1 VSPGEPPLV
10 SVVIPCFN
18 QAHFLAEA
26 IESVLAQTYPHIET
40 IVVDDGS
47 TDNTLAVAGR
57 EPGVRRLRQLNS
69 GVASA
74 RNLGLAQARGG
85 FLVFLDADDRLLPDA
100 LEVGMCA
107 ISRRPQ
113 IAFAAGMSR
122 DVGVD
127 GRQLTDRK
135 QPLVTQDHYLRLLLE
150 CFIWSG
156 SSLVYRRSALEA
168 VGAFDASLAAADDYD
183 LYLKLAR
190 RYPLYCHDTVV
201 TEYRRHGSNT
211 TRDAGLVLTSQLEV
225 LRRQRSRLRDRRERA
240 ACRAGMKHT
249 RAEQGDAL
257 MVQLAADWRARRRGR
272 AIRALLRLARHDP
285 RGLSGLVAELRR

>member
-26 IESVLAQTYPHIET
+26 IDSVLAQTYPHVET

-47 TDNTLAVAGR
+47 SDNTFAVAGR
-57 EPGVRRLRQLNS
+57 EPGVRRLRQLNR

-74 RNLGLAQARGG
+74 RNLGLAHAHGA

-127 GRQLTDRK
+127 GRPLNDRT
-135 QPLVTQDHYLRLLLE
+135 QPLVTQDHYLKLLLE

-183 LYLKLAR
+183 VYLKLAR

-211 TRDAGLVLTSQLEV
+211 TRDAGVVLTSQLEV

-240 ACRAGMKHT
+240 ARRAGMRHT

-257 MVQLAADWRARRRGR
+257 AVQLAADWRAGRRGR
-272 AIRALLRLARHDP
+272 AMQGLRRLARSDP
-285 RGLSGLVAELRR
+285 RGLGGLVVELRR